1 MAHFQERRTGGD
13 RRQYQGEDRRQQSN
27 RRDNCGTNLEFIEQ
41 ERFKAWVVM
50 TDKSTKDQSS
60 S

>member
-1 MAHFQERRTGGD
+1 MAHFQERRTGGV
-13 RRQYQGEDRRQQSN
+13 RRQFQGEDRRNKSD
-27 RRDNCGTNLEFIEQ
+27 RRDNNGTNLEFIER
-41 ERFKAWVVM
+41 ERFKAWMVM

>member
-13 RRQYQGEDRRQQSN
+13 RRQFQGEDRRNKSD
-27 RRDNCGTNLEFIEQ
+27 RRDNNGTNLEFIER
-41 ERFKAWVVM
+41 ERFKAWMVM